1 MARRTTGRQF
11 VTAGAAAAAAFST
24 EGPRLNRFALVGAF
38 VFGAAVLADGQGKES
53 LVRLFD
59 GTLTGW
65 TVENTTAG
73 NFTVRDG
80 LLRVEGPGGW
90 VRSEREYADVSIR
103 LEFRFLTPD
112 ADSGLFVRAKTTG
125 GFGRG
130 WPDSS
135 YQVQIRNPATASRLP
150 PVGGLFRHGV
160 PAGETSF
167 DAAAVEKA
175 AKPTGEW
182 QTLEVDVV
190 GDRLT
195 ARLNG
200 TEVLRAATIVNPAG
214 YIGLQGET
222 GALDIRVIELRER

>member
-1 MARRTTGRQF
+1 MSQPVYRNVVDVVCFGL
-11 VTAGAAAAAAFST
+11 AGAFLLS
-24 EGPRLNRFALVGAF
+24 
-38 VFGAAVLADGQGKES
+38 AAVLVFAQGS
-53 LVRLFD
+53 GSAVRLFD

-65 TVENTTAG
+65 TIENSTTG

-90 VRSEREYADVSIR
+90 LRSDREYGDVSIR

-130 WPDSS
+130 WPNSS
-135 YQVQIRNPATASRLP
+135 YQVQIRNPVTPSRLP
-150 PVGGLFRHGV
+150 PVGGLFRHGT

-182 QTLEVDVV
+182 QSLEVDVL
-190 GDRLT
+190 GDRLS

-200 TEVLRAATIVNPAG
+200 TEVLRAATIVNATG

-222 GALDIRVIELRER
+222 GALDIRVVELRER